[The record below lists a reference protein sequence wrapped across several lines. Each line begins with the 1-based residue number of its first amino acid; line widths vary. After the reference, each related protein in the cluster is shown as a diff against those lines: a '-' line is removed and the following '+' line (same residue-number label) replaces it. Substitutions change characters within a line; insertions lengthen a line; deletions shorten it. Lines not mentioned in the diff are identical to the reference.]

1 MKGLR
6 RPAGF
11 LPPGTLAVG
20 AGLAVLGV
28 ASYVYLAIAGHAL
41 PTADM
46 SSISVLWTIV
56 FSLGPG
62 LFLPVEQEIARIVAA
77 RGIHRQPAAPVPQ
90 RGATL
95 AAGMLVLLL
104 ALLLAGGGPV
114 ADHLF
119 AGDRSLVWVLA
130 AALGGLAVAHT
141 TRGVLAGLGHFGWYG
156 AQLGVD
162 GGLRIAM
169 ATALG
174 AFGVAS
180 TAWFGLVLALAPTGS
195 VLLTVGPVL
204 HRRGATLRVPRA
216 RGSARPALRARQ
228 AAGPQVGW
236 AELCRGVGLLVL
248 SALLGQLVVNLAV
261 VNVRLL
267 DPDDTAAAAA
277 LLSALVM
284 ARVPLFVFASL
295 QASLLPGL
303 SAAVAAADPARYR
316 RLLARALT
324 VVTGLALAG
333 AAVAIPLGP
342 WLVRVLFDAPGGL
355 GVTDFARLAAGTCAY
370 LWAMVLGQGVLAN
383 SRHRDQALAWVAGTA
398 TLVLVTLLPGDVT
411 QRVELGFVAGSLVVV
426 AVLLPGV
433 RMPAPVPVPSL
444 ERAG

>member
-1 MKGLR
+1 VKGLR
-6 RPAGF
+6 RPAGI

-28 ASYVYLAIAGHAL
+28 ASYVYLAIAGHTL
-41 PTADM
+41 PASDM
-46 SSISVLWTIV
+46 SSVSVLWTIV

-77 RGIHRQPAAPVPQ
+77 RRVHRQPAAPVPQ

-104 ALLLAGGGPV
+104 ALLLAGRRPV
-114 ADHLF
+114 ADRLF

-180 TAWFGLVLALAPTGS
+180 TAWFGLVLALAPIGS
-195 VLLTVGPVL
+195 VLLTVGPLL
-204 HRRGATLRVPRA
+204 HRRGAPGRVLRA
-216 RGSARPALRARQ
+216 RG
-228 AAGPQVGW
+228 AAGPHVGW
-236 AELCRGVGLLVL
+236 AELCRGLGLLVL

-277 LLSALVM
+277 LLSALVL

-355 GVTDFARLAAGTCAY
+355 GVADFARLAAGTCAY

-426 AVLLPGV
+426 AILLPGV
-433 RMPAPVPVPSL
+433 RTPAPVPVPSL
-444 ERAG
+444 ERVG